1 MLKWVALCLIIWFLY
16 HIREIFPPFV
26 IGGIFAYLVLPLV
39 RYVHKEANI
48 PMAASVLAIY
58 VGIAGI
64 IFALGWFF
72 GPLVVDQMTNL
83 WTQRQELVNN
93 VVSSAST
100 SFGWQFPPGTAEQMV
115 HNLEETFGRPEEF
128 MKGIGLVSKS
138 MLGILV
144 CVVSSIYFIID
155 SHRVGQFFLRFV
167 PEDQRQ
173 FVTNITQQTNVML
186 SRYVRGQILLIT
198 IMSTVAW
205 IFLHFVFKLKYAL
218 VIAIASGFLE
228 IIPVLGPIIATG
240 TATIVGVAQ
249 HGMDVALGI
258 IICYTLARWTEDYV
272 IIPRIIGHAV
282 ELHPLVVIFAVLCGE
297 VTAGALGMLIAIPV
311 AASLKLI
318 VDFLYPPLDSAPHKP
333 VGEPEN
339 NIANSHVAP
348 IAESMDPPKIDVA
361 KVESSE
367 A

>member
-1 MLKWVALCLIIWFLY
+1 MLKWVATFLLIWFLY

-26 IGGIFAYLVLPLV
+26 IGGIFAYLILPLV

-48 PMAASVLAIY
+48 PMKAAVLAIY

-64 IFALGWFF
+64 IFALCWFF
-72 GPLVVDQMTNL
+72 GPMLVDQMTNL
-83 WTQRQELVNN
+83 WTQKQELANN
-93 VVSSAST
+93 FVASAKQ
-100 SFGWQFPPGTAEQMV
+100 SFGWQLPDGAADQAV
-115 HNLEETFGRPEEF
+115 RNLEDTFGKKF
-128 MKGIGLVSKS
+128 VTGIEIFSKS

-155 SHRVGQFFLRFV
+155 SHRIGQFFLRFV

-186 SRYVRGQILLIT
+186 SKYVRGQLLLIT
-198 IMSTVAW
+198 IMAIVAW
-205 IFLHFVFKLKYAL
+205 IFLHFIFKLKYAL

-258 IICYTLARWTEDYV
+258 IICYTLARWTEDYI

-282 ELHPLVVIFAVLCGE
+282 ELHPLIVIFAVLCGE
-297 VTAGALGMLIAIPV
+297 VMAGALGMLIAIPV
-311 AASLKLI
+311 AASIKLV
-318 VDFLYPPLDSAPHKP
+318 VDFLYPPLDAAPHTP
-333 VGEPEN
+333 GAEPQKN
-339 NIANSHVAP
+339 V
-348 IAESMDPPKIDVA
+348 
-361 KVESSE
+361 VESTAAPQQDHS
-367 A
+367 

>member
-39 RYVHKEANI
+39 RYLHKEANI
-48 PMAASVLAIY
+48 PMAAAVLAIY
-58 VGIAGI
+58 VGIGGI
-64 IFALGWFF
+64 IFALCWFF
-72 GPLVVDQMTNL
+72 GPMLVDQMTNL
-83 WTQRQELVNN
+83 WNQRQELANN
-93 VVSSAST
+93 VVASASQ
-100 SFGWQFPPGTAEQMV
+100 SFGWQFAPDTADKLAK
-115 HNLEETFGRPEEF
+115 NLDELFKPEEF
-128 MKGIGLVSKS
+128 MKGIEIFSKGA
-138 MLGILV
+138 LGVLV
-144 CVVSSIYFIID
+144 CVVSSVYFITD
-155 SHRVGQFFLRFV
+155 SHRVGQFFLRFI

-173 FVTNITQQTNVML
+173 FVTNITQQSNAML
-186 SRYVRGQILLIT
+186 SRYVRGQILLVT
-198 IMSTVAW
+198 IMSSVTW
-205 IFLHFVFKLKYAL
+205 IFLHFIFKLKYAL

-228 IIPVLGPIIATG
+228 IIPVLGPIIATS

-311 AASLKLI
+311 AACIKLV
-318 VDFLYPPLDSAPHKP
+318 VDFLYPPLDSSPHKP
-333 VGEPEN
+333 VGSPEE
-339 NIANSHVAP
+339 NIADSHIAP
-348 IAESMDPPKIDVA
+348 HAEPTEP
-361 KVESSE
+361 
-367 A
+367 

>member
-1 MLKWVALCLIIWFLY
+1 MFKWVALCLLIWFLY

-39 RYVHKEANI
+39 RYVHKEANV
-48 PMAASVLAIY
+48 PMAAAVLAIY
-58 VGIAGI
+58 VGIGGI
-64 IFALGWFF
+64 LFALCWFF
-72 GPLVVDQMTNL
+72 GPMLVDQMTNL
-83 WTQRQELVNN
+83 WNQRQELANN
-93 VVSSAST
+93 VVTSAST
-100 SFGWQFPPGTAEQMV
+100 SFGWQFAPDTADKMAK
-115 HNLEETFGRPEEF
+115 NIEELFRPEEF
-128 MKGIGLVSKS
+128 MKGVEIFSKGA
-138 MLGILV
+138 LGVLV
-144 CVVSSIYFIID
+144 CVVSSIYFITD
-155 SHRVGQFFLRFV
+155 SHRVGQFFLRFI

-173 FVTNITQQTNVML
+173 LVTNITQQSNVML
-186 SRYVRGQILLIT
+186 SRYVRGQILLVT
-198 IMSTVAW
+198 IMSTVTW
-205 IFLHFVFKLKYAL
+205 IFLHFIFKLKYAL

-228 IIPVLGPIIATG
+228 IIPVLGPIIATS

-311 AASLKLI
+311 AACIKLV
-318 VDFLYPPLDSAPHKP
+318 VDFLYPPLDAAPHKP
-333 VGEPEN
+333 VGAPED
-339 NIANSHVAP
+339 NIAESHLAP
-348 IAESMDPPKIDVA
+348 IAESMDPPKVGPT
-361 KVESSE
+361 E

>member
-1 MLKWVALCLIIWFLY
+1 MLKWVVLCLIIWFLY

-48 PMAASVLAIY
+48 PLAAAVLAIY
-58 VGIAGI
+58 VGIGGI
-64 IFALGWFF
+64 IFALCWFF
-72 GPLVVDQMTNL
+72 GPMLVDQMTNL
-83 WTQRQELVNN
+83 WNQRQELATN
-93 VVSSAST
+93 VVSSASQ
-100 SFGWQFPPGTAEQMV
+100 SFGWQFPPDTADKLAR
-115 HNLEETFGRPEEF
+115 NLDALFRPEEF
-128 MKGIGLVSKS
+128 MKGIEIFSKGA
-138 MLGILV
+138 LGVLV
-144 CVVSSIYFIID
+144 CVVSSVYFITD
-155 SHRVGQFFLRFV
+155 SHRVGQFFLRFI

-173 FVTNITQQTNVML
+173 FVTNITQQSNVML
-186 SRYVRGQILLIT
+186 SRYVRGQILLVT
-198 IMSTVAW
+198 IMSTVTW
-205 IFLHFVFKLKYAL
+205 IFLHFIFKLKYAL

-228 IIPVLGPIIATG
+228 IIPVLGPIIATS

-311 AASLKLI
+311 AACIKLV
-318 VDFLYPPLDSAPHKP
+318 VDFLYPPLDSSPHKP
-333 VGEPEN
+333 VGSPEK
-339 NIANSHVAP
+339 NIAESHVAP
-348 IAESMDPPKIDVA
+348 IAETMDPPTIDTS
-361 KVESSE
+361 KVEPTE

>member
-1 MLKWVALCLIIWFLY
+1 MLKWVALCLLIWFLY

-26 IGGIFAYLVLPLV
+26 VGGIFAYLILPLV
-39 RYVHKEANI
+39 RFVHKEANI
-48 PMAASVLAIY
+48 PMAASVFAIY

-83 WTQRQELVNN
+83 WNQRHEMALNLVQSASQSFNWSINNPTKTAEELV
-93 VVSSAST
+93 S
-100 SFGWQFPPGTAEQMV
+100 
-115 HNLEETFGRPEEF
+115 NLEANFGRPEEV
-128 MKGIGLVSKS
+128 MHITGIFSKS

-144 CVVSSIYFIID
+144 CVVSSIYLIID
-155 SHRVGQFFLRFV
+155 SHRVGQFFLRFI

-186 SRYVRGQILLIT
+186 SKYVRGQLLLIT

-205 IFLHFVFKLKYAL
+205 VFLHFVFKLKYAL

-228 IIPVLGPIIATG
+228 IIPVLGPIIATSI
-240 TATIVGVAQ
+240 ATIVGVAQ

-311 AASLKLI
+311 AASIKLI

-333 VGEPEN
+333 VGAPEE
-339 NIANSHVAP
+339 NIADSQVAP
-348 IAESMDPPKIDVA
+348 HAEPAEVSKTEP
-361 KVESSE
+361 SE

>member
-39 RYVHKEANI
+39 RYVHKEARI
-48 PMAASVLAIY
+48 PMKAAVLAIY

-64 IFALGWFF
+64 LFALGWFF
-72 GPLVVDQMTNL
+72 GPLLVDQMTNL

-93 VVSSAST
+93 VVSSASQ
-100 SFGWQFPPGTAEQMV
+100 SFGWQLPPGLADQMV
-115 HNLEETFGRPEEF
+115 HNLEETFGKPEEL
-128 MKGIGLVSKS
+128 MHLTGIFSKS

-167 PEDQRQ
+167 PEDQRLI
-173 FVTNITQQTNVML
+173 VTNITQQTNVML
-186 SRYVRGQILLIT
+186 SRYVRGQLLLIT

-205 IFLHFVFKLKYAL
+205 IFLHFIFKLKYAL

-228 IIPVLGPIIATG
+228 IIPVLGPIIATS

-311 AASLKLI
+311 AACIKLV
-318 VDFLYPPLDSAPHKP
+318 VDFLYPPLDASAHKQ
-333 VGEPEN
+333 VDSTEEN
-339 NIANSHVAP
+339 SADSHVATH
-348 IAESMDPPKIDVA
+348 AELK
-361 KVESSE
+361 
-367 A
+367 

>member
-1 MLKWVALCLIIWFLY
+1 MLKWVALFVLIWFLY

-26 IGGIFAYLVLPLV
+26 IGGIFAYLILPLV

-48 PMAASVLAIY
+48 PMAAAVFAIY

-64 IFALGWFF
+64 LFALGWFF
-72 GPLVVDQMTNL
+72 GPMVVDQLTNL
-83 WTQRQELVNN
+83 FNQRQELANN
-93 VVSSAST
+93 LVQSASQ
-100 SFGWQFPPGTAEQMV
+100 SFNWKVENPEHVANDLV
-115 HNLEETFGRPEEF
+115 KNLEANFGTPEEVMHITGIF
-128 MKGIGLVSKS
+128 SKG

-144 CVVSSIYFIID
+144 CVVSSIYLIID
-155 SHRVGQFFLRFV
+155 SHRVGQFFLRFI
-167 PEDQRQ
+167 PSEEQRQ
-173 FVTNITQQTNVML
+173 IVTNMTQQTNIML
-186 SRYVRGQILLIT
+186 SKYVRGQLLLIT

-205 IFLHFVFKLKYAL
+205 IFLHFIFKLKYAL

-228 IIPVLGPIIATG
+228 IIPVLGPIVATSI
-240 TATIVGVAQ
+240 ATIVGVAQ

-258 IICYTLARWTEDYV
+258 IVCYTLARWIEDYV

-311 AASLKLI
+311 AASIKLI

-333 VGEPEN
+333 IGEPEHN
-339 NIANSHVAP
+339 V
-348 IAESMDPPKIDVA
+348 AESTAAQKQESHDSPPA
-361 KVESSE
+361 EGEE

>member
-1 MLKWVALCLIIWFLY
+1 MLKWVATFLLIWFLY

-26 IGGIFAYLVLPLV
+26 IGGIFAYLLLPLV

-48 PMAASVLAIY
+48 PMKAAVLAIY
-58 VGIAGI
+58 VGIGGI
-64 IFALGWFF
+64 LFALCWFF
-72 GPLVVDQMTNL
+72 GPMLADQMTNL
-83 WTQRQELVNN
+83 WNQKQELADNFVT
-93 VVSSAST
+93 SASQ
-100 SFGWQFPPGTAEQMV
+100 SFGWQFPEGAAAHAVKNIEDV
-115 HNLEETFGRPEEF
+115 FGNKIMTGVE
-128 MKGIGLVSKS
+128 IASKS

-155 SHRVGQFFLRFV
+155 SHRIGQFFLRFV

-173 FVTNITQQTNVML
+173 FVTNITQQTNTML
-186 SRYVRGQILLIT
+186 SKYVRGQLILIT
-198 IMSTVAW
+198 IMATVAW
-205 IFLHFVFKLKYAL
+205 VFLHFVFKLKYAL

-258 IICYTLARWTEDYV
+258 IICYTLARWTEDYI

-282 ELHPLVVIFAVLCGE
+282 ELHPLIVIFAVLCGE

-311 AASLKLI
+311 AASIKLV
-318 VDFLYPPLDSAPHKP
+318 VDFLYPPLETEPNHSTSATVNNNVEVIKAPQEEHTEAS
-333 VGEPEN
+333 GE
-339 NIANSHVAP
+339 A
-348 IAESMDPPKIDVA
+348 
-361 KVESSE
+361 
-367 A
+367 